1 MPVHQPRSWLGNVG
15 GPALSMILASCLAQ
29 ASRAE
34 EAPSIAP
41 AGREELMRR
50 FDINHDGRIDPSEA
64 ELGRSKMRRERADA
78 ARQSGLDPLTGRPRS
93 QATAGDQR
101 PGEMKKPVLE
111 QPAKPPVA
119 ASAPVEGDRSQ
130 AARPQSRDANAAA
143 QPLPSQQRPG
153 AATGG
158 IRAGAPGVRPGYG
171 APGGTGSLN
180 AGRPI
185 PPRTP
190 LLRQPPGGVSPTQA
204 RPQLPAT
211 TGSSRPAARPQP
223 PISAEEMGR

>member
-1 MPVHQPRSWLGNVG
+1 
-15 GPALSMILASCLAQ
+15 
-29 ASRAE
+29 
-34 EAPSIAP
+34 
-41 AGREELMRR
+41 
-50 FDINHDGRIDPSEA
+50 
-64 ELGRSKMRRERADA
+64 
-78 ARQSGLDPLTGRPRS
+78 
-93 QATAGDQR
+93 
-101 PGEMKKPVLE
+101 
-111 QPAKPPVA
+111 VA

-204 RPQLPAT
+204 RSQLPAT